1 VFSRLATVVF
11 VLGVVPGSL
20 WLGGVLPSPDSRED
34 IVPYESRTIGAE
46 EEWREH
52 VSAIC
57 GWERQQ
63 ARAFKKAF
71 RRAWSPAD
79 IEFQFNAALRLSD
92 QSLAIFNRLATPL
105 EYTREA
111 RTLRLLLWEERT
123 GIKNARDAF
132 KDRRRG
138 PFLRSVRRFVAADVK
153 SSRLLAQL
161 GVAGCTVKPLSI
173 PESERARVV

>member
-1 VFSRLATVVF
+1 MFSRLAAVVF

-20 WLGGVLPSPDSRED
+20 WLGGVLPPPDSRRD

-46 EEWREH
+46 EGWRDH

-57 GWERQQ
+57 EWERQQ
-63 ARAFKKAF
+63 GRAFNKAF

-92 QSLAIFNRLATPL
+92 KSLAIFNRLDTPF
-105 EYTREA
+105 EYRREA
-111 RTLRLLLWEERT
+111 RTLRRLFWEERM

-132 KDRRRG
+132 KERRRG
-138 PFLRSVRRFVAADVK
+138 AFLRGVRRFVAADVK
-153 SSRLLAQL
+153 SSRLLAEL
-161 GVAGCTVKPLSI
+161 GVAGCNVEPVSI
-173 PESERARVV
+173 PESERARIV

>member
-1 VFSRLATVVF
+1 VFSKIAAAVF
-11 VLGVVPGSL
+11 ILGVIPGSL
-20 WLGGVLPSPDSRED
+20 WLTGFLPPPDSRQD

-46 EEWREH
+46 EEWRDH

-63 ARAFKKAF
+63 GRAFEKAF

-79 IEFQFNAALRLSD
+79 VEFLFNAALRLSD
-92 QSLAIFNRLATPL
+92 ESLAIFNRLETPF
-105 EYTREA
+105 EFTGEA
-111 RTLRLLLWEERT
+111 RTLRRLFWEERM

-138 PFLRSVRRFVAADVK
+138 AFLRGVRRFVAADVK
-153 SSRLLAQL
+153 SSRLLAEL
-161 GVAGCTVKPLSI
+161 GVAGCNVKPVSI
-173 PESERARVV
+173 PESERARIV